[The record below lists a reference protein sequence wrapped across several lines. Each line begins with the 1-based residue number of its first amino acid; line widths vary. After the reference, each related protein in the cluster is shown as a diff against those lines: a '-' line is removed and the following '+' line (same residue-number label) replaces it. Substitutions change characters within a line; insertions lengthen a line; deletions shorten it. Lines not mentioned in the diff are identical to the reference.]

1 MSRIGKL
8 PIEIPA
14 GIEVTISETLVKV
27 SKGNETLEAKV
38 PYGISV
44 TREENT
50 LTVVKE
56 LEDKKYGALWGTV
69 RAVISNMI
77 EGLSKGFEK
86 KLELVGIGYKAQ
98 VSGSDLVLNLGFSHQ
113 INHAI
118 PAGLTI
124 TVDANTK
131 ISIKGAD
138 KQVVGQTAAEIR
150 DYRKPEP
157 YKGKGVRYANEY
169 IAMKAGKRS
178 K

>member
-14 GIEVTISETLVKV
+14 GIEVEITDTLVKV

-44 TREENT
+44 KREENT

-56 LEDKKYGALWGTV
+56 LEEKKYGALWGTV
-69 RAVISNMI
+69 RALVSNMI

-113 INHAI
+113 INYAI

-124 TVDANTK
+124 TVDGNTK

-157 YKGKGVRYANEY
+157 YKGKGVRYAGEY

>member
-1 MSRIGKL
+1 VSRIGKL
-8 PIEIPA
+8 PIDVPA
-14 GIEVTISETLVKV
+14 GLEVKISDTKISVT
-27 SKGNETLEAKV
+27 KGKETLEAKI
-38 PYGISV
+38 PYGISI
-44 TREENT
+44 EQKENT

-69 RAVISNMI
+69 RAIVSNMV

-86 KLELVGIGYKAQ
+86 KLELVGIGYKAK
-98 VSGSDLVLNLGFSHQ
+98 VNGSTLVLNLGFSHQ
-113 INHAI
+113 IDYAI
-118 PAGLTI
+118 PAGI
-124 TVDANTK
+124 QIAVEGNTK
-131 ISIKGAD
+131 ISVKGAD
-138 KQVVGQTAAEIR
+138 KQAVGQISAEIR